1 MADNEIQQVREMLAA
16 QKEQIKTLYARI
28 AEQKTLTES
37 VHKLAITLERLTLAQ
52 KSTAEKVDDL
62 TCDVEEI
69 KNKPAK
75 KWDNAVSLIMTI
87 VITAVVTYAL
97 TRIGLK

>member
-75 KWDNAVSLIMTI
+75 KWDNAVSLIMTV